1 MSTRQNLTSPREA
14 ILEVSTALFSETGYA
29 GTTIRDIAK
38 VVGVLPGSL
47 YAHIDNKETLLL
59 EIVET
64 GIDRF
69 LSAADAIDAGAPAA
83 ERMRLAIKAH
93 VAVVAESPQRTLV
106 VFHQWRYLTG
116 SNRVRI
122 LEKRQRYEDIYRAI
136 MRDGAADGEFSPE
149 LDAKISVLGL
159 LGALNWTAE
168 WFRPDGPAGAE
179 EIGDRLAE
187 SLLGGFLPRSPS

>member
-1 MSTRQNLTSPREA
+1 MARPRQNNSKPRES
-14 ILEVSTALFSETGYA
+14 ILEAATGLFSETGYA

-69 LSAADAIDAGAPAA
+69 LDAAKAVNGDAPPA
-83 ERMRLAIKAH
+83 ERMRLAIQAH
-93 VAVVAESPQRTLV
+93 VAVVAENPQRTLV

-116 SNRVRI
+116 PNRSRI
-122 LEKRQRYEDIYRAI
+122 VKKRHRYEDIYRAI
-136 MRDGAADGEFSPE
+136 MTEGVRSGDFDPE
-149 LDAKISVLGL
+149 LDDKIAVLAI

-168 WFRPDGPAGAE
+168 WFKPDGPDGAE
-179 EIGDRLAE
+179 QIGDRMAT
-187 SLLGGFLPRSPS
+187 SLLRGVLSE